1 MPHGA
6 EKAAFRE
13 SPKPL
18 HVNFQGG
25 IIHHFL
31 CAPTIRVPAICM
43 ADKNQQLVPV
53 RLLKF
58 DVFFIAHLGVL
69 ETVNDV
75 KIGAFMLI
83 HSFTK
88 LGHRLTVKQ
97 LETAVYLGHVETAE
111 RVLHGEARTLFEA
124 VISHPPKLCQ
134 LFTKLLFP
142 LPLLPQINQTPIRSG
157 SPKASAHAPV
167 SLSVSFF
174 MLTASVTDNARAIN
188 QYLKSVK

>member
-1 MPHGA
+1 
-6 EKAAFRE
+6 
-13 SPKPL
+13 
-18 HVNFQGG
+18 
-25 IIHHFL
+25 
-31 CAPTIRVPAICM
+31 M

-111 RVLHGEARTLFEA
+111 RVLHGEARHPLRGCHKPPAQTLPA
-124 VISHPPKLCQ
+124 LY
-134 LFTKLLFP
+134 
-142 LPLLPQINQTPIRSG
+142 
-157 SPKASAHAPV
+157 KAA
-167 SLSVSFF
+167 
-174 MLTASVTDNARAIN
+174 
-188 QYLKSVK
+188 

>member
-13 SPKPL
+13 SPEPL

-134 LFTKLLFP
+134 LFTKLHDKAAFP
-142 LPLLPQINQTPIRSG
+142 VTTIAPNKPNANPFRLSESVRPCACQLERFFL
-157 SPKASAHAPV
+157 HAYC
-167 SLSVSFF
+167 FCY
-174 MLTASVTDNARAIN
+174 R
-188 QYLKSVK
+188 

>member
-75 KIGAFMLI
+75 KIGGFYAYPLSPSI
-83 HSFTK
+83 
-88 LGHRLTVKQ
+88 GHRLTVKQ

-111 RVLHGEARTLFEA
+111 RVLHGEARHPLRGCHKPPAQTLPA
-124 VISHPPKLCQ
+124 LY
-134 LFTKLLFP
+134 
-142 LPLLPQINQTPIRSG
+142 
-157 SPKASAHAPV
+157 KAA
-167 SLSVSFF
+167 
-174 MLTASVTDNARAIN
+174 
-188 QYLKSVK
+188 

>member
-75 KIGAFMLI
+75 KIGAFMLSII
-83 HSFTK
+83 H
-88 LGHRLTVKQ
+88 
-97 LETAVYLGHVETAE
+97 
-111 RVLHGEARTLFEA
+111 
-124 VISHPPKLCQ
+124 IS
-134 LFTKLLFP
+134 
-142 LPLLPQINQTPIRSG
+142 
-157 SPKASAHAPV
+157 
-167 SLSVSFF
+167 
-174 MLTASVTDNARAIN
+174 
-188 QYLKSVK
+188 